1 MYIQKSKLT
10 QLRQTSL
17 RRLQDVL
24 KRSRHLT
31 IKQDVITTSGKRRR
45 IYNVLKMSD
54 LCCLEVVQ
62 FMTSWKRLIYD
73 VLKTFNLRCR
83 EDVQFATSWRRVI
96 YDVLKTSVNWRLCS
110 NVVRTSTQRQKKWSN
125 LILYC
130 LKYSENFKCSSS
142 LS

>member
-1 MYIQKSKLT
+1 MRKSKPT
-10 QLRQTSL
+10 QLTQTSL
-17 RRLQDVL
+17 KRLQDVL

-31 IKQDVITTSGKRRR
+31 IKQDVITTSGKKRR

-54 LCCLEVVQ
+54 LCRLEVVQ

-73 VLKTFNLRCR
+73 VLKTSNLRWR

-96 YDVLKTSVNWRLCS
+96 YDVLKTSVNRRLCS
-110 NVVRTSTQRQKKWSN
+110 NGIGTSTQRQKKWSN